1 MRSIWSYL
9 LPIIFAS
16 ILAGCMFRSRVPSK
30 VSNLLDD
37 KTTTARVEAAL
48 KGNGSSELSGV
59 VATTTNSVVTLRGTV
74 PSAEARN
81 RAAAI
86 TRGLDRVK
94 EVRDEIEVR
103 TAGPNH

>member
-1 MRSIWSYL
+1 MSRSH
-9 LPIIFAS
+9 LPDT
-16 ILAGCMFRSRVPSK
+16 

-48 KGNGSSELSGV
+48 RSNGTIDLSGIQ
-59 VATTTNSVVTLRGTV
+59 ATTTNSVVTLRGTV
-74 PSAEARN
+74 PSLQAKN

-94 EVRDEIEVR
+94 EVHDEIEVR
-103 TAGPNH
+103 PAGRIR